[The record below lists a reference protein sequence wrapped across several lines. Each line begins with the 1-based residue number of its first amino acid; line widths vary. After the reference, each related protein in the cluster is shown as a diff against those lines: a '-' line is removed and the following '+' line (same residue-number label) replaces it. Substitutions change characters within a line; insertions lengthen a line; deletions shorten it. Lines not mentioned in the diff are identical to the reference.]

1 MINGILSFSIRQRW
15 LVMIGVFVM
24 AAFGAWNFTRLP
36 IDAVPDITNVQIQ
49 INSRAPGYS
58 PLEVEQRI
66 TFPIET
72 AMGGLPHLDSTRS
85 QSRYGLSQVTIIFKD
100 GTDIYFARQ
109 LVNERIQQVK
119 DQLPP
124 SIETAM
130 GPISTGLGEIY
141 LFTVEAKPEARKTG
155 GDEYTPSDLRT
166 IQDWIIKP
174 QLRNVPGVIEVNTI
188 GGFERQFHVLPDPAQ
203 LMAYKLSFREVM
215 TALAANNA
223 NVGAGYIER
232 NGEQYLV
239 RTPGQVANV
248 EEIKQI
254 VIGSRHGVPVRVMDV
269 ADVKE
274 GKDLRTGAAT
284 VDGKE
289 VVLGTAMLLIGDNS
303 RTVAQ
308 RVAAKLKEI
317 GRSLPEGVIAR
328 AVYDRTKLV
337 EATVA
342 TVEKNLVEGALLVIV
357 ILFLILGNFKAAIAT
372 AFVIPLSM
380 LFTITGM
387 VENKVSANLMSL
399 GAIDFG
405 IIIDGAVIIVENCL
419 RLLAEEQTRQG
430 RVLDRQERF
439 ETILTASKEVIG
451 PSLFGT
457 LIIGVVY
464 LPILTLTG
472 VEGKMFTPMA
482 LTVLM
487 ALTGASILSLTFVP
501 AAVAL
506 LVTGKVSEH
515 ENWFMRGAR
524 YVYTPLLAAS
534 IRNRWGVAGIA
545 VLLMAV
551 CGIAASRMGGEFI
564 PSLDEGDVALQA
576 IRIPGTSLTQ
586 SLEMQAMLE
595 RRLLK
600 IPEVREVFARTGTAE
615 VATDLMPPSTS
626 DGYVMLK
633 PRKEWPDPE
642 KPKAS
647 VVSEIQEA
655 AEEIPGN
662 VYEISQPIQQRF
674 NELISGVR
682 SDVGVKIFGDDLD
695 VLVQSAAKV
704 QAVLQG
710 VQGAADVKTEQA
722 SGLPV
727 LTVKLNRQALSR
739 YGISV
744 GDVQNLVEIAVG
756 GKNSGMVFEGDR
768 RFNIVVRLPE
778 HLRSD
783 ISALKALPVPLP
795 PLESQAKPVTALW
808 SNSPLSQ
815 IRYVPLSELAQIDVA
830 PGPNQISRENGKR
843 RIVVTANVRG
853 RDLGSFVADAQE
865 QVEAKVKLPAGYW
878 IGWGGQFEQLVS
890 ATQRLTIVVPVALL
904 LIFLLLFLSLGSMP
918 DALLV
923 FSGVPLALTGGI
935 IALLLRGIPLS
946 ISAGIGFIA
955 LSGVAVLNGLVIITF
970 IERLRSEGKNVIDA
984 VREGSLTRLRP
995 VLMTALVASLGFVPM
1010 AIATGAGAEV
1020 QRPLATVVIGG
1031 IISSTILTLLVLPA
1045 LYVLFRREDLE
1056 NGESKSQATEPKSP
1070 ATEGAVS

>member
-254 VIGSRHGVPVRVMDV
+254 VIGSRNGVPVRVMDV

-317 GRSLPEGVIAR
+317 GRSLPDGVIAR

-904 LIFLLLFLSLGSMP
+904 LIFLLLFMSLGSMP